1 MRQADLNRV
10 MSYGYD
16 GGKNGCRR
24 SVWLGA
30 MTVIAKGQ
38 VGRSRKPYGP
48 GSGITLLGALWRAT
62 DQLAGKENRLDVQSA
77 TTSRYPASYASR
89 VSNSA

>member
-1 MRQADLNRV
+1 
-10 MSYGYD
+10 
-16 GGKNGCRR
+16 
-24 SVWLGA
+24 VWLGA
-30 MTVIAKGQ
+30 MTGIAKGQ

-62 DQLAGKENRLDVQSA
+62 DQLAGEEDRLDRVQSA